1 MVISLSPNGEFIIFV
16 FSKLNMSGV
25 NPYINPTCPSS
36 RFCKN
41 HKYNTEG
48 LFTGFYNENSSIHCG
63 QQNMELPRYQK
74 SMGGSALPGNV
85 YTNISPGE
93 QLVANNGVEFT
104 DIYTNS
110 AMAGMRTG
118 FVELEKNPSINL
130 SAKTSPKKEGFNT
143 AFSTEPGGSEPGFM
157 MTSSTVVEPLL
168 SSIDKPAA
176 KTTAEKFCSACAS
189 PCGCTVLGI
198 IVAILV
204 VWLLIKWFNR
214 WSKEHTGRKIFKGGS
229 FKSIKWGSS
238 SAGSGNMNL
247 LGGGD
252 EEPAEGETGEESGSN
267 EFSII

>member
-1 MVISLSPNGEFIIFV
+1 
-16 FSKLNMSGV
+16 MSGV
-25 NPYINPTCPSS
+25 NPYISPTCPSS

-63 QQNMELPRYQK
+63 QHNMEMPFYQK

-85 YTNISPGE
+85 YTNVSPGE
-93 QLVANNGVEFT
+93 QLTANNGVEFT

-130 SAKTSPKKEGFNT
+130 SSKTNPNKEGFDT
-143 AFSTEPGGSEPGFM
+143 DFSTEPGGSEMGYM
-157 MTSSTVVEPLL
+157 MTSSTPVQPLL
-168 SSIDKPAA
+168 SSINKPA
-176 KTTAEKFCSACAS
+176 KTATEKFCAACAS

-198 IVAILV
+198 IVAILAI
-204 VWLLIKWFNR
+204 WLLIRWFSCR
-214 WSKEHTGRKIFKGGS
+214 SKAHTGRGIFRGGS
-229 FKSIKWGSS
+229 FKSIRWGSG
-238 SAGSGNMNL
+238 SAGTGNMNL

-252 EEPAEGETGEESGSN
+252 GEPAEEETGEKPDTN

>member
-1 MVISLSPNGEFIIFV
+1 
-16 FSKLNMSGV
+16 MSGV

-63 QQNMELPRYQK
+63 QQNMEMPFYQK

-85 YTNISPGE
+85 YTNVSPGE
-93 QLVANNGVEFT
+93 QLTANNGVEFT

-130 SAKTSPKKEGFNT
+130 SAKTNPKKEGFYT
-143 AFSTEPGGSEPGFM
+143 DYSTKQCGYEPGNM
-157 MTSSTVVEPLL
+157 MTSSTPVKPLL
-168 SSIDKPAA
+168 STIDKPA

-189 PCGCTVLGI
+189 PCGCAVLGI

-204 VWLLIKWFNR
+204 IWLLIKWFNC
-214 WSKEHTGRKIFKGGS
+214 WSKENTGRGIFNGGS
-229 FKSIKWGSS
+229 FNSINWRSS
-238 SAGSGNMNL
+238 SAGTGNMNL
-247 LGGGD
+247 LGGGGED
-252 EEPAEGETGEESGSN
+252 EPQQTTE